1 MLYALQI
8 DTVLHNFI
16 DNRNHYLYHP
26 HQNQDE
32 ANLPVLPVMN
42 NQQGATSH
50 ANCKKRP
57 RVPPMSGAPT
67 VRVNCTFCLIR
78 YRPHGDMECSG

>member
-42 NQQGATSH
+42 NQQGRPATSTV
-50 ANCKKRP
+50 KKDR
-57 RVPPMSGAPT
+57 A
-67 VRVNCTFCLIR
+67 
-78 YRPHGDMECSG
+78 YRQ

>member
-16 DNRNHYLYHP
+16 DN
-26 HQNQDE
+26 QNQDE

-50 ANCKKRP
+50 VNCKKRP

>member
-16 DNRNHYLYHP
+16 DNQNHYLYHP

-50 ANCKKRP
+50 VNCKKKTARTANE
-57 RVPPMSGAPT
+57 RCADST
-67 VRVNCTFCLIR
+67 C
-78 YRPHGDMECSG
+78 